1 MKNGIKCTWIY
12 PLQIVQVNLSPLFD
26 RTADYPAEKNATDF
40 ICRNLRKA
48 LLVVS
53 QQLYQLIRSPKLR
66 KMDLKAGR
74 VRAAGVL
81 EGTQSPGWF
90 GSAQMELGK
99 GCDRRHHRDGCW
111 EQAGTVDVKG
121 KDGTRTDG
129 CGLSR
134 NTAGQPEVPP
144 GTAAELLTERSSGGQ
159 KLTSS
164 GQILSCFWKKRKK
177 KSHAAHDLMTQQSLS
192 GLLSCVLFY
201 TISDFF
207 LFFSRPPRCCLQRMH
222 AETGNPCGLHRGE
235 EGEFSNPGLWARPG
249 DVDSSSHREQFGA
262 RSVWGLLK
270 P

>member
-66 KMDLKAGR
+66 KMDLKAGW

-111 EQAGTVDVKG
+111 EQAGTVDVKD

-177 KSHAAHDLMTQQSLS
+177 KSHAAHNLMTQQSLS

-207 LFFSRPPRCCLQRMH
+207 FSFPGLPGAVCRGCTRRRGTH
-222 AETGNPCGLHRGE
+222 AGCTEVRRGNSATRVCGLALGTWTHPPTGSSL
-235 EGEFSNPGLWARPG
+235 GHGLC
-249 DVDSSSHREQFGA
+249 GA
-262 RSVWGLLK
+262 C
-270 P
+270 